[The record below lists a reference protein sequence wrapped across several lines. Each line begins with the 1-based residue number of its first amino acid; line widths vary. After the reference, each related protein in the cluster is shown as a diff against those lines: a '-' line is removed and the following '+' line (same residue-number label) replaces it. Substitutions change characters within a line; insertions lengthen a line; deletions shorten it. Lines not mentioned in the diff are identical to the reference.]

1 MKSFMRVLLCH
12 DAPRTIGP
20 MNRFGPILA
29 ALALFLA
36 LTGAATA
43 QDAVPDPAAV
53 APAPAKP
60 VKPAATQSAAE
71 PAAPAT
77 EPPAPIYDEK
87 LLRLS
92 EILGSLSFLRDL
104 CGQSDGATWRD
115 EMTALLGA
123 EKPAPQRRT
132 RLIARFNH
140 GFETFN
146 AVYRTC
152 TPSAELAISRYLSE
166 GAALAS
172 DVRGRYNQ

>member
-1 MKSFMRVLLCH
+1 MISADRLAAF
-12 DAPRTIGP
+12 PRDP
-20 MNRFGPILA
+20 HNRRMNRFGRMTTALVLVL
-29 ALALFLA
+29 ALA
-36 LTGAATA
+36 GQAAG
-43 QDAVPDPAAV
+43 QDDAPAAAA
-53 APAPAKP
+53 APATGQADQPPPA
-60 VKPAATQSAAE
+60 
-71 PAAPAT
+71 AT

-104 CGQSDGATWRD
+104 CGASDGPTWRD
-115 EMTALLGA
+115 EMTALLAA
-123 EKPAPQRRT
+123 EKPAPHRRA

-152 TPSAELAISRYLSE
+152 TPSAELSIAHYLSE

>member
-1 MKSFMRVLLCH
+1 
-12 DAPRTIGP
+12 
-20 MNRFGPILA
+20 MNRFGRHAMAFALLF
-29 ALALFLA
+29 ALAVPAF
-36 LTGAATA
+36 A
-43 QDAVPDPAAV
+43 QDD
-53 APAPAKP
+53 APTTTPTQQGK
-60 VKPAATQSAAE
+60 KPAA
-71 PAAPAT
+71 AAPADQPPPQAL

-104 CGQSDGATWRD
+104 CGASDGPTWRD
-115 EMTALLGA
+115 EMTALLAA
-123 EKPAPQRRT
+123 EKPPPHRRA

-152 TPSAELAISRYLSE
+152 TPSAELSIARYLSE

>member
-1 MKSFMRVLLCH
+1 
-12 DAPRTIGP
+12 
-20 MNRFGPILA
+20 MNRLA
-29 ALALFLA
+29 PTLMALALLLSFAGEA
-36 LTGAATA
+36 LA
-43 QDAVPDPAAV
+43 QDVAPDAPAAK
-53 APAPAKP
+53 PAEGK
-60 VKPAATQSAAE
+60 KPAA
-71 PAAPAT
+71 AAPADQPPAQAL

-104 CGQSDGATWRD
+104 CGASDGPTWRD
-115 EMTALLGA
+115 EMTALLAA
-123 EKPAPQRRT
+123 EKPAPHRRA

-152 TPSAELAISRYLSE
+152 TPSAELSIARYLSE

>member
-1 MKSFMRVLLCH
+1 MKFPHRRLAAS
-12 DAPRTIGP
+12 APAPHNRA
-20 MNRFGPILA
+20 MNRFTLSSA
-29 ALALFLA
+29 ALALLVGLA
-36 LTGAATA
+36 SSATA
-43 QDAVPDPAAV
+43 QDDVPGDAPAAE
-53 APAPAKP
+53 APTTDQP
-60 VKPAATQSAAE
+60 
-71 PAAPAT
+71 APAT

-104 CGQSDGATWRD
+104 CGQPDGAAWRN
-115 EMTALLGA
+115 EMSALLAA
-123 EKPAPQRRT
+123 ENPAPQRRA

-152 TPSAELAISRYLSE
+152 TPSAQLSISRYLSE

>member
-1 MKSFMRVLLCH
+1 MNRLAPISMVLALLLSLTGGVLAQDIAP
-12 DAPRTIGP
+12 DAPAGQQP
-20 MNRFGPILA
+20 
-29 ALALFLA
+29 
-36 LTGAATA
+36 
-43 QDAVPDPAAV
+43 
-53 APAPAKP
+53 K
-60 VKPAATQSAAE
+60 KPAA
-71 PAAPAT
+71 AAPDDQPPPQAL

-104 CGQSDGATWRD
+104 CGASDGPTWRD
-115 EMTALLGA
+115 EMTALLAA
-123 EKPAPQRRT
+123 EKPAPHRRA

-152 TPSAELAISRYLSE
+152 TPSAELSIARYLSE

>member
-1 MKSFMRVLLCH
+1 LALDPHNR
-12 DAPRTIGP
+12 A
-20 MNRFGPILA
+20 MNRFGQVSA
-29 ALALFLA
+29 ALALIMALA
-36 LTGAATA
+36 GGSMA
-43 QDAVPDPAAV
+43 QDDVPDAPAAE
-53 APAPAKP
+53 APA
-60 VKPAATQSAAE
+60 TDQ
-71 PAAPAT
+71 PAAPT

-104 CGQSDGATWRD
+104 CGEPDGAAWRN
-115 EMTALLGA
+115 EMSALLEA
-123 EKPAPQRRT
+123 EKPAPQRRA

-152 TPSAELAISRYLSE
+152 TPSAELSISRYLSE